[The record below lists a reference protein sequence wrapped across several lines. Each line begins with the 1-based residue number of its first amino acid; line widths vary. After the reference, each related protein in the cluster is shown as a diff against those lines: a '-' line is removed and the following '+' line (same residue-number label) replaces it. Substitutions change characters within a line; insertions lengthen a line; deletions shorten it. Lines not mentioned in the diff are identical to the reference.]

1 MLFQEIMTSLSF
13 FQFMVNLEQ
22 SRTWISDTWSV
33 ILTLLLIATAYLMK
47 SETELKNLK
56 HSSHMIALS
65 KGTIFAKKALI
76 SSK

>member
-1 MLFQEIMTSLSF
+1 MLFQQIVTSLSF

-22 SRTWISDTWSV
+22 SRTWISDTWSM

-56 HSSHMIALS
+56 HSSYMIALN